1 MSLQFVSQSMSVS
14 KPRYVSKSRYASNSY
29 YNLTHFNRVLFRFP
43 PISSLYL
50 PAVEN
55 LVSAEYIVNAFE
67 KAGIAHINVVVFESK
82 SALLNRVYL
91 GIKYWHDTEAA
102 YNFIAKLRTQGF
114 ETRFVHD
121 NEDELWWAVDINKFP
136 HKIYLPSKR
145 RTIVLFNNNYDNV
158 LTTNEPEEETT
169 QSDFLEEKYSWVDA
183 RLEDMTENQR
193 LKYEL
198 IGMEDYRPIFC

>member
-1 MSLQFVSQSMSVS
+1 MQSVYQSMCVSQ
-14 KPRYVSKSRYASNSY
+14 PRYVSKSRYVSNSY
-29 YNLTHFNRVLFRFP
+29 YNLTHFNRVLLRFP

-55 LVSAEYIVNAFE
+55 TVSAEYIVNAFE
-67 KAGIAHINVVVFESK
+67 KAGIAHINVVVFEPK
-82 SALLNRVYL
+82 SALLNRVYI
-91 GIKYWHDTEAA
+91 GFDYWHDTEAA
-102 YNFIAKLRTQGF
+102 YNFIARLRTQGF

-136 HKIYLPSKR
+136 HKIYQPSKR
-145 RTIVLFNNNYDNV
+145 RTIVLFNINYDDV
-158 LTTNEPEEETT
+158 LITNEPEEETK

-183 RLEDMTENQR
+183 RLEDITENQR

-198 IGMEDYRPIFC
+198 IAMDEYRPIFC